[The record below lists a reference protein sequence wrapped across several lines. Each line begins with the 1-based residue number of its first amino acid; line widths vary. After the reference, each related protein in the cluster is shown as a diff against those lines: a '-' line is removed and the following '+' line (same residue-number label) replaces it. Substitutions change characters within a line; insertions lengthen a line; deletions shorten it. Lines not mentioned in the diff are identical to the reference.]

1 MRSTS
6 PSSRGSYGRIRIARR
21 YRRSLAARDRT
32 KRETR
37 MRFRQSDSWVLCAL
51 LLAAAAAHAQE
62 QDFSKVELKTTQLA
76 PGLAMLEGVG
86 GFAGGN
92 VAVSYGADGTA
103 IVDDQFVPMV
113 PKIEAAVRAL
123 KEGPVRFVINTHHH
137 FDHVSG
143 NEPLRGAGAVIFAH
157 ENVRKRMSVDQV
169 SKVMNRTIPAAPA
182 TALPI
187 VTFGDGVT
195 LHWNGETIR
204 VEHVAPAHTD
214 GDSHIWFEKA
224 NAVHMGDTFVNGF
237 FPFIDVE
244 SGGSV
249 TGFIES
255 ANRVLAK
262 TDAKTKIVPG
272 HGPLATRADLAKFRD
287 MLVDVKARVE
297 KGIKSG
303 KTRDQFVASKPLADL
318 DAEWGDGFMKL
329 DQFTA
334 LVWMSLG
341 GK

>member
-1 MRSTS
+1 M
-6 PSSRGSYGRIRIARR
+6 ALRR
-21 YRRSLAARDRT
+21 
-32 KRETR
+32 
-37 MRFRQSDSWVLCAL
+37 FGSWVL
-51 LLAAAAAHAQE
+51 AAMLVAAGAANAQE
-62 QDFSKVELKTTQLA
+62 QDFSKIELKTTELV

-113 PKIEAAVRAL
+113 PKIEAAVRKL
-123 KEGPVRFVINTHHH
+123 KDGPVRFVINTHFHG
-137 FDHVSG
+137 DHVGG
-143 NEPLRGAGAVIFAH
+143 NEPMHGAGAVIFAH
-157 ENVRKRMSVDQV
+157 ENVRKRMSVDQF
-169 SKVMNRTIPAAPA
+169 SKVMNRKMPAAPA
-182 TALPI
+182 AALPI

-224 NAVHMGDTFVNGF
+224 NALHMGDTFVNGF

-262 TDAKTKIVPG
+262 SNAKTKIVPG
-272 HGPLATRADLAKFRD
+272 HGPLATQADLAKFRD

-303 KTRDQFVASKPLADL
+303 KTRDQFVAAKPLADL
-318 DAEWGDGFMKL
+318 DAEWGDGFMKV

-334 LVWMSLG
+334 VVWMSLG